1 MHGIR
6 LTSSRGD
13 RQVYNEITVIFD
25 VKTRIGGEGR
35 ERFREMRCINF
46 QPNEVFRDETSARV
60 HVWTRVINDQEVA
73 ISLFNPTT

>member
-46 QPNEVFRDETSARV
+46 QPNEVFSRDECTC
-60 HVWTRVINDQEVA
+60 TRVD
-73 ISLFNPTT
+73 TCD